1 MTTSVKP
8 HTAPTTS
15 AWRRRGRTF
24 VLVLAATTAAKLS
37 LTPGDRGW
45 LVAATV
51 TVAAAAAAVLLTRN
65 RPGARLRRH
74 IGADGWAG
82 WLDRHEYRTVAGPHG
97 VRRVTGAATSSDPR
111 HNGQL
116 LGRLVSG
123 PLTLRGRPVYSPHR
137 RGMLVLGPQGSGKSS
152 FIVNPIREFP
162 GAAYVT
168 STKTELVDLTAADR
182 ADGGPVLVFNP
193 TGLGA
198 LASSLRWDPVAG
210 CDDAATADARARA
223 LVRGGGG
230 ATGTQNADFWAD
242 RAAEILRC
250 YLLAAALT
258 GQDMAQVMA
267 WTLHPDDRTPSATLE
282 EYGAALPPGW
292 LGTLDSH
299 LAAAANTRT
308 GYFAALTPSVAFMD
322 SPTVAAACRPTP
334 GPGGGHL
341 DLTTFLHQ
349 TGTIYV
355 VAGDDPRVAPL
366 LTALTEAVFA
376 AAKQAAA
383 TSPNGYL
390 DPGLGLF
397 LDEVANTT
405 PVPLDVW
412 AADSRGWGITVTA
425 MVQDLAQLETRWG
438 PTRAKTIFANLP
450 TRVVLPGVANRDDLE
465 TLAYLGGQ
473 RRVQRSSHGRTETG
487 TGQTSRSHNQSWTTE
502 QVITGHTI
510 HGLPRWHA
518 YVLGL
523 GTKPAIVRFTPGW
536 RHAASPSSSSAPLA
550 AATHHDQPHNRDQH
564 PHDRTDYTSAAPPAA
579 PDTVQDAA

>member
-15 AWRRRGRTF
+15 SWRRRGRTL
-24 VLVLAATTAAKLS
+24 VLVLAAATGAKLS

-45 LVAATV
+45 LITATV
-51 TVAAAAAAVLLTRN
+51 TAVAAAVAAAAVLVARN

-74 IGADGWAG
+74 LGADGWAG
-82 WLDRHEYRTVAGPHG
+82 WLDRHEYRTIAGPRA
-97 VRRVTGAATSSDPR
+97 VRRLTGTPAGSAPHHS
-111 HNGQL
+111 GQR

-123 PLTLRGRPVYSPHR
+123 PLLLRGRPVYSPHR

-168 STKTELVDLTAADR
+168 STKTELVDLTAAYR
-182 ADGGPVLVFNP
+182 ATRGPVLVFNP
-193 TGLGA
+193 TGLGG
-198 LASSLRWDPVAG
+198 LASTLRWDPVAG

-230 ATGTQNADFWAD
+230 AKGTQNADFWAD

-258 GQDMAQVMA
+258 GQGMAQVMA
-267 WTLHPDDRTPSATLE
+267 WTLHPDDRTPSGILDQH
-282 EYGAALPPGW
+282 GAAVPPGW

-308 GYFAALTPSVAFMD
+308 GYFAALTPAVAFMD
-322 SPTVAAACRPTP
+322 SPTVASGCRPAP
-334 GPGGGHL
+334 GPGGGHV
-341 DLTTFLHQ
+341 DLTRFLRE

-355 VAGDDPRVAPL
+355 VAGDDARVAPL

-376 AAKQAAA
+376 TAKQVAA

-390 DPGLGLF
+390 NPGLGLY
-397 LDEVANTT
+397 LDEVAHTT

-412 AADSRGWGITVTA
+412 AADSRGWGITVNA

-438 PTRAKTIFANLP
+438 ATRAQTIFANLP

-473 RRVQRSSHGRTETG
+473 RRVARSSHGRTDNG
-487 TGQTSRSHNQSWTTE
+487 SGQTSRSHNQSWATE
-502 QVITGHTI
+502 QVIAGHTI

-536 RHAASPSSSSAPLA
+536 RRRRGTPSSRIPAPA
-550 AATHHDQPHNRDQH
+550 SGAHPQHRDQH
-564 PHDRTDYTSAAPPAA
+564 TGDAAAHSTTPQPGA
-579 PDTVQDAA
+579 VQDAA